1 MTMTPTEKIL
11 LQKFKN
17 CRIVCWRDVK
27 CELHDE
33 FEALN
38 LPEVEKIEVQNNEFS
53 VMYRVLRAEPEK
65 KFLIFSSGPIPQ
77 DSENWLLN
85 LELTYDIFQAD
96 QASLWLSE
104 LGLGYEFAKLTDE
117 HPQFFTS
124 AKRRHTLNKML
135 GDHDSENAIRMK
147 MLAVT
152 VGSERRLDWIL
163 EKLLQELSED
173 DDSRY
178 AEIKRYNLD
187 GFLWKKTAEYYGYT
201 SKNPSVK
208 DFAFRLYHACFQMS
222 LSSDCAQEIR
232 LNDEALVFLKR
243 FKDSRQND
251 NAFEKCSEMVANTL
265 KDTISETLIKQNLT
279 DIGSLDIFKEIDRHV
294 LTALAAGIVSR
305 TIPAAECSNIIR
317 ERRQTFWFKKLE
329 HVYLALDYASMF
341 LSVQSS
347 IKITVDSLAHGFECY
362 TKQYFK
368 LDQLYRKFI
377 YHANAANQNDLL
389 KNIYELVENFY
400 SNNFLLPLNN
410 LWQDKLSSY
419 SQWPVPGVR
428 QQSHFFR
435 DYVENILEKDKKIF
449 VIISDA
455 FRYEIAEELQRKIT
469 LEDRYTASLDAVSS
483 VLPSYTALGMAALL
497 PHKELGLNCSNG
509 TIIVS
514 ADGFSTLGTA
524 ARAKV
529 LAAKVPESRVLT
541 AEDLN
546 NLTRDEGRALF
557 RENAVV
563 YIYHNTIDAAG
574 DDLATEGKTFEAA
587 ENAIDEIIAM
597 LKRLTGYNVTNIIV
611 TADHGFIYQNRELP
625 NDDFLSGEP
634 AGTDIARINRRFVIG
649 QNLAS
654 VDGLQKYDLDT
665 LEIQGNCEIQ
675 IVKSIN
681 RLRVKGSGSRY
692 VHGGAA
698 LQEIVVPV
706 LKINKKRE
714 GDLSY
719 VDVDII
725 SGMQVITSGQM
736 AVRFYQRQ
744 PVEGKLLPRKF
755 KVGLYSQDNKL
766 ISDELE
772 LVCDLTGKEPR
783 DREMTCG
790 LVLTRDAEKYNG
802 QEIVLK
808 LLELESGTT
817 FYKEYL
823 TRKYQ
828 LRRQL
833 VDLDF

>member
-1 MTMTPTEKIL
+1 MNSIEKIL
-11 LQKFKN
+11 LQKFEN
-17 CRIVCWRDVK
+17 SRIICWRDTK
-27 CELHDE
+27 CELHDD

-38 LPEVEKIEVQNNEFS
+38 LPGIEKIEVKNNEFS
-53 VMYRVLRAEPEK
+53 VMHRVLRAEPEK
-65 KFLIFSSGPIPQ
+65 KFLIFSSGPVPK
-77 DSENWLLN
+77 DSDNWLLN

-104 LGLGYEFAKLTDE
+104 LGLGYEFSNLTEE

-124 AKRRHTLNKML
+124 AKRRLALKKIL
-135 GDHDSENAIRMK
+135 GEHDSENIIRMK
-147 MLAVT
+147 MLAVA

-173 DDSRY
+173 SNTKY
-178 AEIKRYNLD
+178 AEIERYNLA

-201 SKNPSVK
+201 SQNPSVK
-208 DFAFRLYHACFQMS
+208 DFAFRLYHACFIMS
-222 LSSDCAQEIR
+222 LSNDCPQDIR

-251 NAFEKCSEMVANTL
+251 NAFEKCSDMVADTLGNTV
-265 KDTISETLIKQNLT
+265 SEDLAKRSLI
-279 DIGSLDIFKEIDRHV
+279 DIGSLDVFKEIDRHI
-294 LTALAAGIVSR
+294 LTALASGIISR
-305 TIPAAECSNIIR
+305 TIPAVECSNIIR
-317 ERRQTFWFKKLE
+317 ERRQTFWYKKLE
-329 HVYLALDYASMF
+329 HAYLALDYASMF

-347 IKITVDSLAHGFECY
+347 IKIVVNSLANGFECY
-362 TKQYFK
+362 TKQYFQ

-410 LWQDKLSSY
+410 LWQDKLSAFGT
-419 SQWPVPGVR
+419 WPIPGPRR
-428 QQSHFFR
+428 QDRFFS
-435 DYVENILEKDKKIF
+435 DHIASVLEKDKKVF
-449 VIISDA
+449 VIVSDA
-455 FRYEIAEELQRKIT
+455 LRYEIAEELRRKIT
-469 LEDRYTASLDAVSS
+469 LEDRYTADLEAVCG
-483 VLPSYTALGMAALL
+483 VLPSFTALGMAALL
-497 PHKELGLNCSNG
+497 PHKELELNGSNG
-509 TIIVS
+509 SVTVS
-514 ADGFSTLGTA
+514 VDGCSTLGSA

-529 LAAKVPESRVLT
+529 LAAKVPKSSVLT
-541 AEDLN
+541 AEELN
-546 NLTRDEGRALF
+546 SLTKDDGRALF
-557 RENAVV
+557 RENDVV
-563 YIYHNTIDAAG
+563 YIYHNTIDATG
-574 DDLATEGKTFEAA
+574 DDLTTEGKAFDAA
-587 ENAIDEIIAM
+587 ENAIGEIIGM

-625 NDDFLSGEP
+625 NDDFLGGEP
-634 AGTDIARINRRFVIG
+634 DGANIAKINRRFVIG
-649 QNLAS
+649 NNLNS
-654 VDGLQKYDLDT
+654 VDGLQKYDLET
-665 LEIQGNCEIQ
+665 LELQGDCEVQ

-692 VHGGAA
+692 VHGGSA
-698 LQEIVVPV
+698 LQEIVIPV
-706 LKINKKRE
+706 LKINKKRA

-736 AVRFYQRQ
+736 AVRFYQQQ

-766 ISDELE
+766 ISDEQE
-772 LVCDLTGKEPR
+772 IVFDLTGKEPR
-783 DREMTCG
+783 DREITCG
-790 LVLTRDAEKYNG
+790 LVLTRNAEKYNG

-817 FYKEYL
+817 YYKEYL

>member
-1 MTMTPTEKIL
+1 MNSLEKIL
-11 LQKFKN
+11 LQKFEN
-17 CRIVCWRDVK
+17 SRIICWRDTK
-27 CELHDE
+27 CELRDE
-33 FEALN
+33 FAALN
-38 LPEVEKIEVQNNEFS
+38 LPGVEKIEVQNNEFS
-53 VMYRVLRAEPEK
+53 VMHRVLRAEPGK
-65 KFLIFSSGPIPQ
+65 KFLIFSSGPVPK
-77 DSENWLLN
+77 DSDNWLLN

-104 LGLGYEFAKLTDE
+104 LGLGYEFSNLTEE

-124 AKRRHTLNKML
+124 AKRRLALKNIL
-135 GDHDSENAIRMK
+135 GEHDSENTIRMK
-147 MLAVT
+147 MLAVA

-173 DDSRY
+173 SNAKY
-178 AEIKRYNLD
+178 TEIERYNLT
-187 GFLWKKTAEYYGYT
+187 GFLWKKTADHYGYT
-201 SKNPSVK
+201 SQNPSVK
-208 DFAFRLYHACFQMS
+208 DFTFRLYHACFLMS
-222 LSSDCAQEIR
+222 LSADCPSEIR

-243 FKDSRQND
+243 FKDSRQNG
-251 NAFEKCSEMVANTL
+251 NAFEKCSDIVADTL
-265 KDTISETLIKQNLT
+265 GNAIAEGLGKCDLSAVS
-279 DIGSLDIFKEIDRHV
+279 SLDVFKEVDRYI
-294 LTALAAGIVSR
+294 LTALANGIISR
-305 TIPAAECSNIIR
+305 TLPAVECSNIIR
-317 ERRQTFWFKKLE
+317 ERRSTFWYKKLE
-329 HVYLALDYASMF
+329 HAYLALDYASMF
-341 LSVQSS
+341 LSVQNAT
-347 IKITVDSLAHGFECY
+347 KITIDSLANGFECY
-362 TKQYFK
+362 TKQYFQ

-400 SNNFLLPLNN
+400 SNNFLLPLSN
-410 LWQDKLSSY
+410 LWQDKLSAY
-419 SQWPVPGVR
+419 GTWPIPGPKSQDK
-428 QQSHFFR
+428 FFSQ
-435 DYVENILEKDKKIF
+435 YIENILDKDKKVF
-449 VIISDA
+449 VIVSDA
-455 FRYEIAEELQRKIT
+455 LRYEIAEELQRKIT
-469 LEDRYTASLDAVSS
+469 LEDRYTAELEAACS

-497 PHKELGLNCSNG
+497 PHKNLELTCSNN
-509 TIIVS
+509 TVAVS
-514 ADGFSTLGTA
+514 ADGLSTLGSA

-529 LAAKVPESRVLT
+529 LASKVPHSSVLT
-541 AEDLN
+541 AEELN
-546 NLTRDEGRALF
+546 SLTRDDGRALF
-557 RENAVV
+557 RDNDVV
-563 YIYHNTIDAAG
+563 YIYHNTIDATG
-574 DDLATEGKTFEAA
+574 DDLASEGKTFEAA
-587 ENAIDEIIAM
+587 ENAIEENIAM
-597 LKRLTGYNVTNIIV
+597 IKRLAGYNVTNIIV

-625 NDDFLSGEP
+625 NDDFLSGES
-634 AGTDIARINRRFVIG
+634 AGAEVARINRRFVIG
-649 QNLAS
+649 KDLTP
-654 VDGLQKYDLDT
+654 VDGLQKYDLET
-665 LEIQGNCEIQ
+665 LELQGNCEVQ

-692 VHGGAA
+692 VHGGST

-736 AVRFYQRQ
+736 AVRFYQQQ

-766 ISDELE
+766 ISDEYE
-772 LVCDLTGKEPR
+772 LIFDLTGKEPR

-817 FYKEYL
+817 YYKEYL